1 MDCGGVN
8 CMQGKVAQKQSGKL
22 EIMSETL
29 ICDESLQRFVFSF
42 SVFTTWAVTSL
53 HIPLE

>member
-1 MDCGGVN
+1 
-8 CMQGKVAQKQSGKL
+8 MQGKVAQKQSGKL